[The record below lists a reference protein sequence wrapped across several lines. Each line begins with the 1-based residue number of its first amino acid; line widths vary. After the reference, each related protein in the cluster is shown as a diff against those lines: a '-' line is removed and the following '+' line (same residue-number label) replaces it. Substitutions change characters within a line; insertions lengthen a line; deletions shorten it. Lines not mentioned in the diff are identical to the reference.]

1 MLHGMVKKIE
11 AILYRYLSLE
21 DDEVTPTSVGIIS
34 NKVVISSQHSYK
46 RHVTK
51 ESWDEFSSYS
61 IKHVT
66 DKKNEKLGLAVGKVL
81 AKNLIVKFEDTEF
94 QREKP

>member
-1 MLHGMVKKIE
+1 MVKKIE
-11 AILYRYLSLE
+11 AILCRYLSLE
-21 DDEVTPTSVGIIS
+21 DDEITPTSVGIIS
-34 NKVVISSQHSYK
+34 NKIVISSHHSYK
-46 RHVTK
+46 RHLMK

-61 IKHVT
+61 MNHVASQ
-66 DKKNEKLGLAVGKVL
+66 KNGKLGLAVGKVL